1 MSSMRWGLVKQQ
13 VSVQLLVRTLN
24 FFSLSLF
31 ILQPAVFSAVGMLLS
46 HAAGNEVPDL
56 IYSVIGGGIMGMWSG
71 IVFTSTYDITGDRR
85 NGMLELIVGSPTSLV
100 NVEAIRT
107 FTNVLCGLFALLIAF
122 TAAMSIFGYSL
133 SGANLWGTAISL
145 LLLLFAMWCSGVFL
159 ANFLAWSRISG
170 TFVEYLEMPIAIICG
185 FMFPIRVLPGWM
197 QVVSGAFP
205 IRWALEAM
213 NESLLGMRDLTY
225 LGTHWLITIALSLVI
240 LVITNWLQVKVEE
253 KIRVNGELSS
263 I

>member
-1 MSSMRWGLVKQQ
+1 MKKIRWGLIREQI
-13 VSVQLLVRTLN
+13 SVQMLVRTLN

-46 HAAGNEVPDL
+46 HAAGNAVPDL
-56 IYSVIGGGIMGMWSG
+56 VYNVIGGGIMGMWSG

-85 NGMLELIVGSPTSLV
+85 NGLLELIVGSPTSLAS
-100 NVEAIRT
+100 VEAIRT
-107 FTNVLCGLFALLIAF
+107 LTNVLAGFFSLTLAF
-122 TAAMSIFGYSL
+122 LAAMGIFGYSL
-133 SGANLWGTAISL
+133 RGANLWGACISL
-145 LLLLFAMWCSGVFL
+145 VLLLFAMWCAGVFL

-170 TFVEYLEMPIAIICG
+170 TFVEYLEMPIAILCG
-185 FMFPIRVLPGWM
+185 FMFPIRILPQWL
-197 QVVSGAFP
+197 QVISGFVP

-213 NESLLGMRDLTY
+213 NESLLGMRDLHF
-225 LGTHWLITIALSLVI
+225 LLTHWGTALALSLLLMAV
-240 LVITNWLQVKVEE
+240 TGWLQKKVQD